1 MNLESFAPFVG
12 ERFEALP
19 EDSSAVI
26 ASIVLVKAEPYPKAS
41 PETGRPFSLEFSAE
55 EGEADL
61 PQGIYRLRT
70 DRRDGDLIFI
80 VPIGPRRYE
89 AIFN

>member
-1 MNLESFAPFVG
+1 MNFESFAPCVG

-19 EDSSAVI
+19 EDSLAVA
-26 ASIVLVKAEPYPKAS
+26 ASIVLVKAELHPKAS
-41 PETGRPFSLEFSAE
+41 AETSRPFSLEFRAE

-61 PQGIYRLRT
+61 AQGTYRLRT
-70 DRRDGDLIFI
+70 ARRDEELIFI